1 MTRCIDARPFRLM
14 AVFMALF
21 MWTLAFVP
29 RAEAGFVASQALT
42 DSAATRSQDIATVER
57 VLQNKV
63 VKQRLQELGY
73 SDQEVRDRLAGL
85 SDQELNQLAGR
96 IDTVA
101 PAGDGF
107 GFVIGLLVVAILIV
121 ILLILA
127 DKRVSIH

>member
-1 MTRCIDARPFRLM
+1 MTRFIDARSFRLL
-14 AVFMALF
+14 ALFMALF
-21 MWTLAFVP
+21 MWTLSFVP

-42 DSAATRSQDIATVER
+42 ASETRSRDTATVER

-107 GFVIGLLVVAILIV
+107 GFVIGLLVVAILVV